1 MMYWVGLGVIMLVA
15 YALIVIE
22 ERVNDQAGKR

>member
-1 MMYWVGLGVIMLVA
+1 MTAILVGVIAMTLVA

-22 ERVNDQAGKR
+22 EKINRGG